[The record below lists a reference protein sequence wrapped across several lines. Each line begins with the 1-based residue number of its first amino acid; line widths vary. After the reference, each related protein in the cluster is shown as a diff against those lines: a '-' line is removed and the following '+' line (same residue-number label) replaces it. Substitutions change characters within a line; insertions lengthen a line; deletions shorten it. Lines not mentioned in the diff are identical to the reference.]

1 MVPLN
6 ETFCPYQLASNPVD
20 HVVWVLARDNESVF
34 PQLGH
39 PVQLDRNQ
47 AEHVDLSSSRG
58 AQKSELPNPT
68 SRPAWARRK
77 PWRTCHHRPDRG
89 AQERWR
95 SMTSRVFDAAQ

>member
-47 AEHVDLSSSRG
+47 
-58 AQKSELPNPT
+58 
-68 SRPAWARRK
+68 
-77 PWRTCHHRPDRG
+77 
-89 AQERWR
+89 R
-95 SMTSRVFDAAQ
+95 STWI